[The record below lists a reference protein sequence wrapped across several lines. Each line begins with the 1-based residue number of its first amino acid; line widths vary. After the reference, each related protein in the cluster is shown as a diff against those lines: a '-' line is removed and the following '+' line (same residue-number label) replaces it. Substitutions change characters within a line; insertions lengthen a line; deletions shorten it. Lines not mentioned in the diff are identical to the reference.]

1 MNRVLL
7 LIWVAAGILGL
18 TGCTTTT
25 VRVDRVLHTPSQQLK
40 DDSPSGRKALAA
52 IASLRQFG
60 EAQAQVR
67 QQIED
72 FCATQTRLVARLSTY
87 AEPLTNETRYI
98 RLATGLNNYFQ
109 MPLEHLR
116 KNEAE
121 IQERIAVFGGF
132 FGTNDAT
139 GLAPRIDWEIAKT
152 IMLLDEQKTWVQS
165 LVKMV
170 SHSRVQPIQ
179 EALGS
184 VGGLTA
190 SEVESALSN
199 FTNLP
204 AQVAGLSG
212 QADLAIS
219 ATAREG
225 FGGFRTIGIAE
236 VNASDPEYRLILDS
250 RTARLSQEAISKSS
264 STIAGDAQVIIV
276 QESPA
281 QFRTYQISND
291 PTTLMKNISLLVAKA
306 TAAAAKYLSGGIAP

>member
-25 VRVDRVLHTPSQQLK
+25 VRVDRVLHASSQQLK

-52 IASLRQFG
+52 IASLRQFQ

-72 FCATQTRLVARLSTY
+72 LWANQPPMAATPS
-87 AEPLTNETRYI
+87 
-98 RLATGLNNYFQ
+98 NNAPQDVEILKRYFQ
-109 MPLEHLR
+109 DPLDDLS
-116 KNEAE
+116 KQEAK
-121 IQERIAVFGGF
+121 ISAQVAVFRGF
-132 FGTNDAT
+132 FTNDAT

-152 IMLLDEQKTWVQS
+152 IMLLDEQKTWLPSFVQ
-165 LVKMV
+165 VV
-170 SHSRVQPIQ
+170 SHPGVPAVKR
-179 EALGS
+179 ALGP
-184 VGGLTA
+184 GGALTA
-190 SEVESALSN
+190 NASQLEIAMSN
-199 FTNLP
+199 L
-204 AQVAGLSG
+204 VV
-212 QADLAIS
+212 QASLAIFE
-219 ATAREG
+219 TTKEG

-250 RTARLSQEAISKSS
+250 RTASLSQEAISKSS

>member
-7 LIWVAAGILGL
+7 LIWVAAGMLGL

-52 IASLRQFG
+52 IASLRQFQ

-67 QQIED
+67 QQIEGLWANQTQVA
-72 FCATQTRLVARLSTY
+72 ATPS
-87 AEPLTNETRYI
+87 
-98 RLATGLNNYFQ
+98 NNAPQDVEILRSYFQ
-109 MPLEHLR
+109 DPLDDLS
-116 KNEAE
+116 K
-121 IQERIAVFGGF
+121 QEDKIKAQIAVLRGF
-132 FGTNDAT
+132 FESTNDAT

-152 IMLLDEQKTWVQS
+152 IMLLDEQKTWLPSFV
-165 LVKMV
+165 LVV
-170 SHSRVQPIQ
+170 SHPGVPAVTR
-179 EALGS
+179 ALGP
-184 VGGLTA
+184 GGAFTA
-190 SEVESALSN
+190 NAGQLESAMSN
-199 FTNLP
+199 LD
-204 AQVAGLSG
+204 V
-212 QADLAIS
+212 QANLAIS
-219 ATAREG
+219 KTAKEG